1 MTGYVLYSF
10 YKKGKGIYHMRRLF
24 ALLMAAML
32 LLAVPAF
39 AEETDFASMTDEAL
53 HALIDG
59 ARNELVKRELVAG
72 GKILLFEQDGV
83 QLYLTGNYTVQSLG
97 EGKPVLQLEG
107 IVINDTEQ
115 MIGVYIDTVAVNGW
129 DVYGGCII
137 NVDPGKKKKAS
148 FEIRLY
154 DGEAM
159 TYEEIEEITFNFR
172 VSESSTYKKLFDAP
186 DITVQFN
193 QE

>member
-1 MTGYVLYSF
+1 
-10 YKKGKGIYHMRRLF
+10 MRRLF

-83 QLYLTGNYTVQSLG
+83 QLYLTGNYTVQSWG